1 LEQPYGCKFLEQPCG
16 CKFLEQPCGC
26 KSIGGCE
33 STDEFCDR
41 NPIKIIKT
49 QNSIDT
55 PMKLPSSFALMSTLA
70 LLVMPITTLNHPAP
84 ANAQTGTNN
93 DGFMM
98 PSRNIYC
105 AFTSELPERSQY
117 LRCELAGSLNPMPSR
132 DRSCNLDWGNGLVL
146 PKAAKAK
153 VLCAGDTIYSP
164 NYPILRYGQTW
175 KKAGFTCKSATNGLT
190 CTNGKRQGFFL
201 NREEW
206 RTF

>member
-1 LEQPYGCKFLEQPCG
+1 MCDCKINKSALRSQPHKNHQ
-16 CKFLEQPCGC
+16 
-26 KSIGGCE
+26 
-33 STDEFCDR
+33 
-41 NPIKIIKT
+41 NT
-49 QNSIDT
+49 QNSIHT
-55 PMKLPSSFALMSTLA
+55 TMKLSSSFTLMSTVA
-70 LLVMPITTLNHPAP
+70 FLVTPILTLSPLSP
-84 ANAQTGTNN
+84 ANAQTRINN

-98 PSRNIYC
+98 PSKNIYC
-105 AFTSELPERSQY
+105 AFTNELPERAQY
-117 LRCELAGSLNPMPSR
+117 LRCQITSLLNPMPPR
-132 DRSCNLDWGNGLVL
+132 DRSCDLDWGNGLVL

-190 CTNGKRQGFFL
+190 CTNAKRQGFFL